1 MIIKPF
7 GDKILVKPLERKD
20 KSAIPG
26 FVYSEEYNTGE
37 VVAVGPGKK
46 IKEGKYD
53 IMPVS
58 VGDQIRFGVMGKD
71 EYLKF
76 QPVMH
81 NNEKHLLM
89 SWQDVCF
96 IEEQDNGN

>member
-7 GDKILVKPLERKD
+7 GDKILVKPIERE
-20 KSAIPG
+20 KSSIPG
-26 FVYSEEYNTGE
+26 FVMKEEYNMGT
-37 VVAVGPGKK
+37 VVSVGPGKK
-46 IKEGKYD
+46 IKDGKYE
-53 IMPVS
+53 PVH
-58 VGDQIRFGVMGKD
+58 VKIGDRIRFGTMGKD

-81 NNEKHLLM
+81 NDEKHLLM

-96 IEEQDNGN
+96 IEEE

>member
-7 GDKILVKPLERKD
+7 GDKILVKPIERE
-20 KSAIPG
+20 KSSIPG
-26 FVYSEEYNTGE
+26 FVMKEEYNMGT
-37 VVAVGPGKK
+37 VVSVGPGKK
-46 IKEGKYD
+46 IKDGKYE
-53 IMPVS
+53 PVH
-58 VGDQIRFGVMGKD
+58 VKIGDRIRFGTMGKD

-81 NNEKHLLM
+81 NDEKHLLM

-96 IEEQDNGN
+96 IEEEE

>member
-7 GDKILVKPLERKD
+7 GDKILVKPIDRE
-20 KSAIPG
+20 KSSIPG
-26 FVYSEEYNTGE
+26 FVMKEEYNMGT
-37 VVAVGPGKK
+37 VVSVGPGKK
-46 IKEGKYD
+46 IKDGKYE
-53 IMPVS
+53 PVH
-58 VGDQIRFGVMGKD
+58 VKIGDRIRFGTMGKD

-81 NNEKHLLM
+81 NDEKHLLM

-96 IEEQDNGN
+96 IEEEE

>member
-1 MIIKPF
+1 MSFQALEDKVIIK
-7 GDKILVKPLERKD
+7 V
-20 KSAIPG
+20 AI
-26 FVYSEEYNTGE
+26 VEEKTESGLFIPDTATAVPDTGV

-58 VGDQIRFGVMGKD
+58 VGDKIRFGVMGKD

-96 IEEQDNGN
+96 IEE

>member
-1 MIIKPF
+1 MIRPF
-7 GDKILVKPLERKD
+7 ADKILVKPLERED

-26 FVYSEEYNTGE
+26 FVYTEEYNTGV
-37 VVAVGPGKK
+37 VVAVGSGKK

-58 VGDQIRFGVMGKD
+58 VGDQIRFGTMGKD

-76 QPVMH
+76 QPVMD
-81 NNEKHLLM
+81 NGEKYLIM
-89 SWQDVCF
+89 SWQDVAF
-96 IEEQDNGN
+96 IEEKE

>member
-7 GDKILVKPLERKD
+7 GDKILVKPIERE
-20 KSAIPG
+20 KSIIPG
-26 FVYSEEYNTGE
+26 FVMNEEYNTGE

-58 VGDQIRFGVMGKD
+58 VGDRIRFGVMGKD

-96 IEEQDNGN
+96 IEEQENGN

>member
-7 GDKILVKPLERKD
+7 GDKILVKPIERED

-37 VVAVGPGKK
+37 VVAIGSGKK

-58 VGDQIRFGVMGKD
+58 VGDRIRFGVMGKD

-96 IEEQDNGN
+96 IEERE